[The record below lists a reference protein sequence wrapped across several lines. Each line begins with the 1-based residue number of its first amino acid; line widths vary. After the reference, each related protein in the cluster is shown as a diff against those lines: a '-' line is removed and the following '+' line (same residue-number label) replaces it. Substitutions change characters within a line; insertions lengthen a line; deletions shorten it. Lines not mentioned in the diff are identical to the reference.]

1 MKKVF
6 KPKERTANKAAR
18 PTRPLALGFF
28 LLILTGAALLSL
40 PVSSRSGEATNFL
53 DALFTATSATCVT
66 GLVPFDTYSHWSFFG
81 QAVLLVLIQIGGLG
95 FMTLATLFSFLL
107 RRTITMRERLVMTTS
122 FNLVDMAGVVR
133 LTKKVLLGTLFF
145 EGMGAVV
152 LSIRFSADYGFAGGV
167 WKGIFHSIS
176 AFCNAGFDLMG
187 EKEPL
192 SSLTHYVGDPVVNL
206 TIMILIVVG
215 GLGFFV
221 WSDLGSHK
229 SVRKL
234 EVHTKLTLIMTGLL
248 ILGGAILFF
257 LYEFHN
263 PATLGAMPVWEK
275 ALAACFQSV
284 TTRTAGFNSIDQA
297 ALTSPSVAL
306 TMILMFIG
314 GSPGSTAGG
323 VKTVTIAV
331 LFLTASSVVR
341 GKSKVNLF
349 GRSISPRSIMN
360 AVTVLVIGIVL
371 VAGGSL
377 VISSFENVPLEL
389 AVYEAVSAFGTA
401 GLSMGLTPQLGVL
414 SQLTLI
420 ALMYLGRV
428 GILTL
433 GIAVLMRQPIEPK
446 IKYPECRV
454 MIG

>member
-18 PTRPLALGFF
+18 PTRPLALGFL

-221 WSDLGSHK
+221 WSDLGSQK
-229 SVRKL
+229 TVRKL

-248 ILGGAILFF
+248 IFGGAFLFF
-257 LYEFHN
+257 LYEYHN

-349 GRSISPRSIMN
+349 GRSISSRSIMN

-389 AVYEAVSAFGTA
+389 AAYEAVSAFGTA
-401 GLSMGLTPQLGVL
+401 GLSMGLTPQLGVI